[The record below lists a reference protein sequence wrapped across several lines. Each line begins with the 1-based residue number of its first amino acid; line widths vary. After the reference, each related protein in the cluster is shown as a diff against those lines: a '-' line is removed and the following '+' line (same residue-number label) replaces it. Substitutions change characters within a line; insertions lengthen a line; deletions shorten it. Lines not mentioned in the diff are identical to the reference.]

1 VTFILVVSSLVD
13 LLMGNRIMRTG
24 STAVVAATLLAVL
37 GASLANAEPTSVRIS
52 VEQPT
57 PGAVVESAMHMAEL
71 RGTASATGEGADGYD
86 VMMVVDVSESTRVAS
101 GADVDGDGE
110 IGEDPHE
117 GLYAP
122 GEFPDDL
129 YSTDPEDTVL
139 HAEVAAAL
147 ILLDGLDP
155 RRVQVGLITFSG
167 EVDPETGRR
176 ARRDQQD
183 AELQVPLTTDFDVV
197 RQALGRIVAR
207 GPHGATNFAAGIRLG
222 TSELAGLTGARSQ
235 PRPDARRVILFL
247 TDGTPGFPAGLAEVQ
262 DPGDIEAAVAA
273 ARVAQAAGVRI
284 NSFALGIDALSRR
297 KAVTEIARVTLG
309 TFTPVA
315 EPGAIVAALQSV
327 SFANVEDV
335 GVVNLTTQEEAPD
348 VRLNPDGSFQAF
360 VPVKE
365 GRNRVLL
372 NALASNGGQG
382 NLEIEF
388 DFQVKESDD
397 LTKQR
402 DLARL
407 RRLNDE
413 LIRSLEAERIKRE
426 RRRQRMRQEVEI
438 RAERPQGEADEA
450 GD

>member
-1 VTFILVVSSLVD
+1 
-13 LLMGNRIMRTG
+13 
-24 STAVVAATLLAVL
+24 
-37 GASLANAEPTSVRIS
+37 
-52 VEQPT
+52 
-57 PGAVVESAMHMAEL
+57 
-71 RGTASATGEGADGYD
+71 
-86 VMMVVDVSESTRVAS
+86 
-101 GADVDGDGE
+101 
-110 IGEDPHE
+110 
-117 GLYAP
+117 
-122 GEFPDDL
+122 
-129 YSTDPEDTVL
+129 
-139 HAEVAAAL
+139 
-147 ILLDGLDP
+147 
-155 RRVQVGLITFSG
+155 
-167 EVDPETGRR
+167 
-176 ARRDQQD
+176 
-183 AELQVPLTTDFDVV
+183 
-197 RQALGRIVAR
+197 
-207 GPHGATNFAAGIRLG
+207 
-222 TSELAGLTGARSQ
+222 LTGARSQ